1 MRRRCRANEEENE
14 KEGMIMQ
21 TDNEIALLHL
31 LSATV
36 PYTLDDLVDL
46 SGLSASQ
53 VLLAVDQLSRSGD
66 IIVRKV
72 GLDYHVLRSVAA

>member
-1 MRRRCRANEEENE
+1 
-14 KEGMIMQ
+14 MQ

>member
-1 MRRRCRANEEENE
+1 MH
-14 KEGMIMQ
+14 
-21 TDNEIALLHL
+21 TDDEVALLRL
-31 LSATV
+31 LSDTASR
-36 PYTLDDLVDL
+36 PLDELVEL

-72 GLDYHVLRSVAA
+72 GMDYHVLRSQAA